1 PASRRSPGPWD
12 DGADAEPQEL
22 DELSAAEPVASQ
34 PPEPAV
40 SSSRPPAAHL
50 ELSAEITQLL
60 ADAERRV
67 AVELRSTPGQ
77 EARGESERPAEDDL
91 RSAHAGDVEPLPED
105 VLEALEESL
114 DDDSGAIS
122 FESMFPP
129 VGTQANAM
137 TTGDGT

>member
-1 PASRRSPGPWD
+1 LVGEANGVLGTLEEDIASRAQVSFTRPIDVDTFVETVRTLLGPGSSLPSPPSMPPSLRPSRLTPSASAPASRRSPGPWD

-67 AVELRSTPGQ
+67 AVELR
-77 EARGESERPAEDDL
+77 
-91 RSAHAGDVEPLPED
+91 
-105 VLEALEESL
+105 
-114 DDDSGAIS
+114 
-122 FESMFPP
+122 
-129 VGTQANAM
+129 
-137 TTGDGT
+137 